1 MYLALATT
9 AASPAAPVA
18 ILSDRTL
25 GGLWRRLYRRHHLP
39 LWSSR
44 LLCLH
49 GRPLLPRLLPL
60 LLAQMLREKEISS
73 KVFDRGADELVHG
86 RREPASGTQPTQ

>member
-25 GGLWRRLYRRHHLP
+25 GGLWRRLYRRRFRGHATLYNCDRYLP
-39 LWSSR
+39 AAWQPEPRFGLEELRNMTIRFVRSFPF
-44 LLCLH
+44 
-49 GRPLLPRLLPL
+49 GRVAARCGRATVARAQLLP
-60 LLAQMLREKEISS
+60 
-73 KVFDRGADELVHG
+73 
-86 RREPASGTQPTQ
+86 